1 MNPDYT
7 PISCSAYDV
16 LEASAVKKAILRI
29 DFLTSEGVIASR
41 TVTVRDLFSKDRAEF
56 LVAVEEES
64 GNEFSLRLDKIQL
77 ITDLA
82 TKTVYSP
89 NVC

>member
-7 PISCSAYDV
+7 PISCSVYDV

-29 DFLTSEGVIASR
+29 DFLTSEGIVASR

-56 LVAVEEES
+56 LVAVDTDS
-64 GNEFSLRLDKIQL
+64 GSEFTLRLDKIQL
-77 ITDLA
+77 ISDLA
-82 TKTVYSP
+82 SKTVYSP